1 MEKLQREYFFAANIF
16 NAYDSDFA
24 GGGGH
29 GGTAGGAG
37 GAGDEGLGGGE
48 DCVGN
53 GEGDGEIVF
62 CAGVAFYEPVGEGV
76 FSDCEGG
83 LGGGG
88 RWGEVKGF
96 LEGGWGL
103 EHATYM

>member
-29 GGTAGGAG
+29 GGTAGCAG

-48 DCVGN
+48 DGVGN

-62 CAGVAFYEPVGEGV
+62 CAGVAFYEPVGLSLAIVREV
-76 FSDCEGG
+76 
-83 LGGGG
+83 LGGGD
-88 RWGEVKGF
+88 VKGF